1 MNYKEATTGII
12 LGLSF
17 ATAYL
22 ILITVIYVYIY

>member
-17 ATAYL
+17 ATMYL
-22 ILITVIYVYIY
+22 GLITVIYIYIY